1 MPAAGC
7 VRFGGCTLLY
17 LKTTSKTWLR
27 RGLGACLCGYASF
40 ALPSAVMAQTAT
52 PTSPDPSEPKP
63 AATQEPT
70 PGLWERDKLFGDLGG
85 IRKKLEDKGVSI
97 YATDTSEV
105 LANPT
110 GGIKQNATFEGNLL
124 VILGVDMSKLVGWPG
139 GKFNVS
145 GYDIYGRG
153 LSANNLDNWSK
164 VSYVEAPVGARLF
177 ELWYEQSVANDK
189 MSLRIGQMAADQE
202 FIISQYATLFV
213 NSAFGWPTLPATV
226 LPSGG
231 PAYPLATP
239 GVRIKAQINDQL
251 TVLAAL
257 FNGDPADNGTG
268 TSFRLDKGA
277 FAIAEAQ
284 YSVNGDDKTAV
295 GLPGTYK
302 VGAWYNSNN
311 FRDLHYGTDGLS
323 LANAASNG
331 VAISHRGD
339 WSGYFVAD
347 QMIYKVPGTKD
358 QGLGLFFRMMGAPDD
373 RNVISYYIDAGA
385 NYKGLIP
392 GRPDDVAGLGV
403 IFSKAS
409 DQAGQLDQDIAFN
422 TGAPFPVQ
430 TAETMIEATYQIR
443 LAPWWYLQPDFQYL
457 WRSQGGIP
465 NPANPANPAQTIP
478 DAAIFGL
485 RTNIVF

>member
-1 MPAAGC
+1 MP
-7 VRFGGCTLLY
+7 Y
-17 LKTTSKTWLR
+17 SKTTSKTWLR
-27 RGLGACLCGYASF
+27 RGLGACLCGYACF
-40 ALPSAVMAQTAT
+40 ALPSAVMAQEVT
-52 PTSPDPSEPKP
+52 P
-63 AATQEPT
+63 AAAMPSSQGGAAPDKT
-70 PGLWERDKLFGDLGG
+70 PSIWERDKLFGDLGG
-85 IRKKLEDKGVSI
+85 VRKNLEDKGVSI

-110 GGIKQNATFEGNLL
+110 GGIKRNATFEGNLL
-124 VILGVDMSKLVGWPG
+124 VILGVDTSKLFGWPG

-189 MSLRIGQMAADQE
+189 MSVRIGNMAADQE
-202 FIISQYATLFV
+202 FLISQYATLFV

-302 VGAWYNSNN
+302 LGAWYNSNT
-311 FRDLHYGTDGLS
+311 FPDLLYGTDGLS

-331 VAISHRGD
+331 MPISHRGD
-339 WSGYFVAD
+339 WSAYFVAD

-358 QGLGLFFRMMGAPDD
+358 QGLGVFFRMTGAPDD

-385 NYKGLIP
+385 SYKGLIP
-392 GRPDDVAGLGV
+392 GRPDDTAGLGV

-409 DQAGQLDQDIAFN
+409 SSASQLDQQIAFN
-422 TGAPFPVQ
+422 SGSPYPIR
-430 TAETMIEATYQIR
+430 TAETMVEATYQIR
-443 LAPWWYLQPDFQYL
+443 LAPSWYLQPDFQYL
-457 WRSQGGIP
+457 WRPQGGIP
-465 NPANPANPAQTIP
+465 NPVNPVQTLP
-478 DAAIFGL
+478 DAAVFGL

>member
-1 MPAAGC
+1 MILRKRQRRPLATHWFAALPIALCGLPALALAEDKVPAA
-7 VRFGGCTLLY
+7 
-17 LKTTSKTWLR
+17 
-27 RGLGACLCGYASF
+27 
-40 ALPSAVMAQTAT
+40 AT
-52 PTSPDPSEPKP
+52 PGSTE
-63 AATQEPT
+63 AVQEI
-70 PGLWERDKLFGDLGG
+70 LKQDKLLGDLSGV
-85 IRKKLEDKGVSI
+85 RKSLEDKGVSI

-110 GGIKQNATFEGNLL
+110 GGFKQNATFEGNLL
-124 VILGVDMSKLVGWPG
+124 VILGVDTNKLIGWQG

-145 GYDIYGRG
+145 SYDIYGRG
-153 LSANNLDNWSK
+153 LSANNLGNWSK
-164 VSYVEAPVGARLF
+164 VSYVEAPVGVRLF

-189 MSLRIGQMAADQE
+189 MSVRFGQLAADQE
-202 FIISQYATLFV
+202 FIISQNATLFV

-284 YSVNGDDKTAV
+284 YSVNGEDKAP

-302 VGAWYNSNN
+302 LGAWFNSNN
-311 FRDLHYGTDGLS
+311 FPDMLKGTDGLS

-331 VAISHRGD
+331 IPLQHRGD
-339 WSGYFVAD
+339 WSVYFVGD
-347 QMIYKVPGTKD
+347 QMIYRVADTKD
-358 QGLGLFFRMMGAPDD
+358 QGLGVFLRMMAVPDD
-373 RNVISYYIDAGA
+373 RNVMSFYLDSGA
-385 NYKGLIP
+385 TYKGLIP
-392 GRPDDVAGLGV
+392 GRPDDTAGVGV

-409 DQAGQLDQDIAFN
+409 TRQSQLDQSIAFN
-422 TGAPFPVQ
+422 TGTPFPVQ
-430 TAETMIEATYQIR
+430 TAETMIEATYQIK

-457 WRSQGGIP
+457 FRSMGGVP
-465 NPANPANPAQTIP
+465 NPNNPTQTIP

>member
-1 MPAAGC
+1 M
-7 VRFGGCTLLY
+7 LY
-17 LKTTSKTWLR
+17 SKVMSRTWLR
-27 RGLGACLCGYASF
+27 WGLLACTPFAMMLL
-40 ALPSAVMAQTAT
+40 ALPSSAMAQTAT
-52 PTSPDPSEPKP
+52 PTPNSPQPEAPEKASI
-63 AATQEPT
+63 
-70 PGLWERDKLFGDLGG
+70 WERDKLFGDLGG
-85 IRKKLEDKGVSI
+85 VRKHLEDKGVSI

-110 GGIKQNATFEGNLL
+110 GGIKQNAAFEGNLL
-124 VILGVDMSKLVGWPG
+124 VILGVDTSKLVGWPG

-189 MSLRIGQMAADQE
+189 MSVRFGQLAADQE
-202 FIISQYATLFV
+202 FIISSYATLFV

-339 WSGYFVAD
+339 WSAYFVAD

-358 QGLGLFFRMMGAPDD
+358 QGLGVFFRMMGAPDD

-409 DQAGQLDQDIAFN
+409 DQQSQLDQDIAFN
-422 TGAPFPVQ
+422 TGAPYPVQ
-430 TAETMIEATYQIR
+430 TAEIMIEATYQIR

-457 WRSQGGIP
+457 WRAQGGIP
-465 NPANPANPAQTIP
+465 NPANPARTIP